1 MQRHGKSMIVTTLG
15 KTPKVETSL
24 ALSVIPLFQAMVLEF
39 AENVV
44 SREFLR
50 RVAECYLIEDAQ
62 DRRRH
67 FRELIEV
74 AIHQPRSDEEERER
88 RRRELV
94 PLMAQLSE
102 ALGAT
107 EANVSRPVGE
117 TKPAKPRKKVTRAAK
132 DRLGATSTGDVGGH
146 ELPDPAMEDGRV
158 RPGPEPGGRR
168 AKPSNSGQCK
178 PRTPQA

>member
-146 ELPDPAMEDGRV
+146 ELPEPAMEDGRV

-168 AKPSNSGQCK
+168 ARPSIGGQGK
-178 PRTPQA
+178 PRTP